1 MKNVFFYLL
10 LANQDRAVATPSL
23 CHGCQKPWSKVLC
36 CGGGR
41 LSQLHVSGKNICLP
55 TLVFDSCVFIHASV
69 VWGFIASFFTY
80 TAPNLPWKQATL
92 FSASC
97 VGWPVA
103 GACLSEGAEGLRGH
117 MPHRPGGALGS
128 EPGARLTHHCGP
140 LFPHPPPVR
149 PSRAWRRRETR
160 LLSCPARTP
169 SRRGQCLCPS
179 ERPRVRAG
187 LRHVWPSQSL
197 GSEGPAMGFSAFSHR
212 LETLNRFI
220 FARVFCK

>member
-1 MKNVFFYLL
+1 MKNVFFYFL

-128 EPGARLTHHCGP
+128 EPGARLTRHCGP

-149 PSRAWRRRETR
+149 PSRAWRRWETR
-160 LLSCPARTP
+160 LLSCPA
-169 SRRGQCLCPS
+169 G
-179 ERPRVRAG
+179 RPADAVSVYVLLSG
-187 LRHVWPSQSL
+187 L
-197 GSEGPAMGFSAFSHR
+197 GSGLASCVCGLPRAWAQKGLHMGFSAFSHR